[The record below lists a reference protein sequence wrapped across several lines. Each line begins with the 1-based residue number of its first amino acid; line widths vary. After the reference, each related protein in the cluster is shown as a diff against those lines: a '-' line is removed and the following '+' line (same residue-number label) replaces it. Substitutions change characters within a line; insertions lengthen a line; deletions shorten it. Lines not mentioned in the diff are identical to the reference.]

1 MAEVKGENRMGHLGS
16 GPQRKGSWSQA
27 LKDGA
32 ESERW
37 KVEGF
42 LDSGNRVRE
51 GICTMCGKR

>member
-1 MAEVKGENRMGHLGS
+1 MVEVKGENGMGRLGS
-16 GPQRKGSWSQA
+16 DPQRKGSWSLA

-42 LDSGNRVRE
+42 LDSRNRVRE
-51 GICTMCGKR
+51 GVYTMCGKC